1 VRDSCMA
8 RLPRLPRSL
17 LVMRHREFALVQ
29 IGNGI
34 SQLGTWGQYV
44 ALGWGIR
51 QLSS

>member
-1 VRDSCMA
+1 
-8 RLPRLPRSL
+8 
-17 LVMRHREFALVQ
+17 MRHREFALVQ